1 MVACPHW
8 NTHTGLQT
16 VKDYTKAT
24 RRARAH
30 EMGATTTIETVERES
45 VAARVSAILK
55 VERQPD
61 GTFSISFPS
70 FDPKARETWA
80 LMREVKAIEGRRFDG
95 VSKVWRIPAASAEEV
110 EVLSATYGIEVE
122 SSADPRDAEIA
133 RLRSEIAQRDEYI
146 AGLEAQLGM
155 PAAA

>member
-1 MVACPHW
+1 MQSYRKSTA
-8 NTHTGLQT
+8 
-16 VKDYTKAT
+16 
-24 RRARAH
+24 RARAH

-45 VAARVSAILK
+45 VAARVSATLK

-80 LMREVKAIEGRRFDG
+80 LVREVKAIEGRRFDG
-95 VSKVWRIPAASAEEV
+95 ASKVWRIPAGSAEEV
-110 EVLSATYGIEVE
+110 EVLAATYGIEVE
-122 SSADPRDAEIA
+122 ASADPRDAEIA
-133 RLRSEIAQRDEYI
+133 RLRSEIAQRDQYI
-146 AGLEAQLGM
+146 AELERALE